1 MTSFENFG
9 KQAGDKQA
17 KMECGICW
25 HVYDPAEGDPVW
37 QIPPG
42 TPFSDLPEDWR
53 CPNCDALQSKF
64 MCLGDEEAKNDR

>member
-1 MTSFENFG
+1 MSSFENFG
-9 KQAGDKQA
+9 KRETVSDAD

-37 QIPPG
+37 QIAPG
-42 TPFSDLPEDWR
+42 TPFSALPEDWR

-64 MCLGDEEAKNDR
+64 MRLGDGR